1 MKTIIQKQDI
11 LTQLEQ
17 MMPKSFLSLWG
28 DLKDFLEW
36 NLTEEWVK
44 NEVDRLL
51 FDMETASSPASSYEI
66 YKVEQETKAMLELL
80 WI

>member
-1 MKTIIQKQDI
+1 MKTLIQQDMII
-11 LTQLEQ
+11 QLEQ

-36 NLTEEWVK
+36 NLTAQWVK

-66 YKVEQETKAMLELL
+66 YQVQQETKAMFQLL

>member
-36 NLTEEWVK
+36 NLTAQWIK

-66 YKVEQETKAMLELL
+66 YQVQQETKAMFQLL

>member
-1 MKTIIQKQDI
+1 MKTLIQQDMII
-11 LTQLEQ
+11 QLEQ

-36 NLTEEWVK
+36 NLTAQWIK

-66 YKVEQETKAMLELL
+66 YKVEQETKAMFELL

>member
-1 MKTIIQKQDI
+1 MKTLVQQDMII
-11 LTQLEQ
+11 QLEQ

-36 NLTEEWVK
+36 NLTAQWVK

-66 YKVEQETKAMLELL
+66 YQVQQETKAMFQLL